1 MLTRV
6 HKKKPPESGFTE
18 TVDEI
23 SGKLMKGFKKVPI
36 RKKNTP
42 KSKGYNLTL
51 HGEDITRFEWLQ
63 ERIGESGTQSEV
75 FSASLTILEGLVKEY
90 EQGSMFYIKRQ
101 NADILQYDIFEN
113 VS

>member
-1 MLTRV
+1 MFSNSA
-6 HKKKPPESGFTE
+6 KKKPPESDSLNSDF
-18 TVDEI
+18 I
-23 SGKLMKGFKKVPI
+23 SPVMKDSKKVPI